1 MLIRLDIINFTTR
14 VKQDDNTVSHY
25 FICNKMAYYFTKIML
40 FMEPEIWQKAYYL
53 FPKQGKCVL

>member
-14 VKQDDNTVSHY
+14 VKQDNNAVSHY

-40 FMEPEIWQKAYYL
+40 FMEPEIW
-53 FPKQGKCVL
+53 